1 MPQGNR
7 SQHPPTPRSRRRNAR
22 NTRSL
27 VFLILFLVLL
37 WLVFSGKYDPLHLGY
52 GLLSIVLVTVMCR
65 GLLVGPDDRPENEVL
80 PRIAWGRAILYPF
93 WLLWQILLA
102 NLQVAALIVHPR
114 MPIAPVLLEFRSGLQ
129 SDLARV
135 TLGNSITLTP
145 GTLTVRIEDD
155 LFLVHSLHPRLAGG
169 LLDGS
174 MQHQVAAAFGEPRL
188 PVEQMEIRVIED
200 MAAWM
205 EEQP

>member
-7 SQHPPTPRSRRRNAR
+7 PPDPPTPHPRRRTAR
-22 NTRSL
+22 NNRSL

-37 WLVFSGKYDPLHLGY
+37 WLVFSGKFDALHLGY
-52 GLLSIVLVTVMCR
+52 GVLSIVLVTVMCR
-65 GLLVGPDDRPENEVL
+65 GLLAGPEDRPENEVL
-80 PRIAWGRAILYPF
+80 PRIAWGRLLLYPF

-102 NLQVAALIVHPR
+102 NLQVAAIIVHPR
-114 MPIAPVLLEFRSGLQ
+114 LPIDPVMLEFRSGLQ

-145 GTLTVRIEDD
+145 GTLTVRIEGDH
-155 LFLVHSLHPRLAGG
+155 FLVHTLHPRLAGG

-174 MQHQVAAAFGEPRL
+174 MQHQVAAVFGEPRL
-188 PVEQMEIRVIED
+188 PAAQMEIRVIED
-200 MAAWM
+200 VAAWL
-205 EEQP
+205 EGQP